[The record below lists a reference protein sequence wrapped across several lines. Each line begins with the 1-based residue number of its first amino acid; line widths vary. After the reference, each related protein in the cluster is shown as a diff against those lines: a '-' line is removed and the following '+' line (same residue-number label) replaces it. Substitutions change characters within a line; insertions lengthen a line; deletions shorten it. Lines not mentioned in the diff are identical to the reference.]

1 MADFPYDRSN
11 EAPELLP
18 IFEHLKAE
26 FGEEYEI
33 WVRVE
38 DFGRRISA
46 GIVNPS
52 NSVAATILLKHGL
65 TNKRMAIT
73 AAEIEKIR
81 GYLTSNERDDLA
93 L

>member
-1 MADFPYDRSN
+1 MADLAYDRSN
-11 EAPELLP
+11 AVPELLP
-18 IFEHLKAE
+18 IFDHLKAE

-33 WVRVE
+33 WVRIE

-65 TNKRMAIT
+65 TVRRVEIT
-73 AAEIEKIR
+73 AEEIKTIR
-81 GYLTSNERDDLA
+81 DHLISHEGADLA